1 MLDAIELLKRYAST
15 SGKSRYYEAT
25 DTVPLDGV
33 VPKSWRH
40 AVIDDRGRVERL
52 PYELCVLVALRD
64 AIRRREVFID
74 DARRWRDPDHD
85 LPADFEASKDLHYE
99 SLRQPTDRRPSSTTC
114 VNAWSSHSPGSTG
127 RSPTTRAVGRGS

>member
-33 VPKSWRH
+33 VPKSWRP
-40 AVIDDRGRVERL
+40 AVIDDRGHVERI
-52 PYELCVLVALRD
+52 PYELCVLVALRN
-64 AIRRREVFID
+64 AIRRRAVFID

-85 LPADFEASKDLHYE
+85 LPADFCQRRRIPAVVWVCVGVIPQLGVGVIPQFCGEA
-99 SLRQPTDRRPSSTTC
+99 
-114 VNAWSSHSPGSTG
+114 G
-127 RSPTTRAVGRGS
+127 R